1 MNTPVLTGASLRLAP
16 TVIQL
21 NANQIACIKEFAA
34 RKDVRYYLN
43 AIHFRTDG
51 SRAYMSAT
59 DGHMGAILRSSE
71 GAVTGPDISWIVP
84 IELFDRLGK
93 SPVTLT
99 FSAPAARYEE
109 GEVDT
114 ASVSDGSA
122 GNSQSAY
129 EQSPHPSKLV
139 KPKELQVGHWCCE
152 VTLAQGESKRSIQSL
167 AAGCHYPAIGG
178 LFPTETGQVAVQLD
192 QALVARVYKAYAAL
206 KSGDGLSK
214 RRKGQQGIHTHPIF
228 GYPTKADSVVL
239 LDFRDPDFT
248 GLIMPLRGMEKANH
262 PDWLPVYT
270 QQQTSKPLLEAATA
284 LNQTQLAKYK
294 VARKQ
299 ELKAEKEA
307 LAARM
312 NLARKQRLARF
323 EAEQEQALANQP
335 DSSQERKK
343 EGESLAIEVAA
354 AVATTAA
361 EPTCKA
367 TTLATPTIRLPARI
381 QVPQA
386 LLEMG
391 IGTGSGLGT
400 GNGSR
405 VGTGLNAH
413 PASGVRSATV
423 SVPWREVTGMVEGIG
438 AV

>member
-1 MNTPVLTGASLRLAP
+1 MNHSPSFPCAP
-16 TVIQL
+16 TTISIPAHQL
-21 NANQIACIKEFAA
+21 LCIKEFAA

-51 SRAYMSAT
+51 SRVYLSAT
-59 DGHMGAILRSSE
+59 DGHMGAILRSPE

-93 SPVTLT
+93 SPITLT

-109 GEVDT
+109 GEADT

-167 AAGCHYPAIGG
+167 AAGCHYPAMGG

-192 QALVARVYKAYAAL
+192 QALVARVYKAYAAF

-214 RRKGQQGIHTHPIF
+214 RRRGQQGIHTHPIF

-248 GLIMPLRGMEKANH
+248 GLIMPLRGMDKANP

-284 LNQTQLAKYK
+284 LNQAQLAKYK

-299 ELKAEKEA
+299 ELKAEKKA

-312 NLARKQRLARF
+312 KLAREQRLARF
-323 EAEQEQALANQP
+323 AAEQTLANQP
-335 DSSQERKK
+335 YLAQEGDE
-343 EGESLAIEVAA
+343 EGAGAAQELAVAA
-354 AVATTAA
+354 VVAATATAA

-367 TTLATPTIRLPARI
+367 AILATPTIRLPARI

-386 LLEMG
+386 LL
-391 IGTGSGLGT
+391 GTRSRLGT
-400 GNGSR
+400 GLSAGLATAPE
-405 VGTGLNAH
+405 TGMTL
-413 PASGVRSATV
+413 ATV
-423 SVPWREVTGMVEGIG
+423 SVPWREVTGMTEGIG